1 MLKVEPMRF
10 AMNVLFVGVREKGV
24 RYKEEPGCFL
34 KKLKGEAQPFMIY
47 EALMQV

>member
-1 MLKVEPMRF
+1 
-10 AMNVLFVGVREKGV
+10 MNVLFVGVREKGV